1 MLKVDFWI
9 IEVSIWNCEKTG
21 FAGIPNLTYTCIIPP
36 MQRCEVSSNPD
47 NVYST
52 GDKRGDS
59 IISRFLV
66 SNQDVDV
73 CRLPDNSCGGDSDFS
88 VISDDDT
95 LPRLSHQGSVDG
107 GLVGIV
113 CRKAMFGM
121 DAVDPD
127 KGLVQK
133 HFARVLL
140 RCFTYQSKP

>member
-21 FAGIPNLTYTCIIPP
+21 SAGIPNLTYTCIIPP

-47 NVYST
+47 YVYST

-73 CRLPDNSCGGDSDFS
+73 CRLPDNSSGGDFDFF
-88 VISDDDT
+88 VISDDNT
-95 LPRLSHQGSVDG
+95 LSWLLPQRSVDCG
-107 GLVGIV
+107 PVRVG
-113 CRKAMFGM
+113 CR
-121 DAVDPD
+121 
-127 KGLVQK
+127 
-133 HFARVLL
+133 
-140 RCFTYQSKP
+140 